1 MRKNEL
7 PRTCVRGIRRL
18 LPSASTYLSALSA
31 DIRPRISRNNYKLF
45 LIIFAAA
52 FFIFSANLALA
63 QLQPVSVSEMDDKS
77 ETTILENGDAKV
89 KEVISM
95 STSAYVSFKQR
106 YPVLSMFTRIF
117 KPANMPTQIENLN
130 LSLDEGKNQIIADY
144 TMKGA
149 AVNQGDHW
157 EIEATSAETGEKI
170 DLVSQNNN
178 VLVFSMVGSSDAE
191 IRMITTVTL
200 KLPKQAKNI
209 NFDKE
214 ASKVT
219 YKMSSTILGEKMI
232 FLVLGAVFML
242 LGIMSY
248 VFLGRNE
255 AVSQNPSVIAR

>member
-1 MRKNEL
+1 
-7 PRTCVRGIRRL
+7 
-18 LPSASTYLSALSA
+18 
-31 DIRPRISRNNYKLF
+31 
-45 LIIFAAA
+45 
-52 FFIFSANLALA
+52 LALA